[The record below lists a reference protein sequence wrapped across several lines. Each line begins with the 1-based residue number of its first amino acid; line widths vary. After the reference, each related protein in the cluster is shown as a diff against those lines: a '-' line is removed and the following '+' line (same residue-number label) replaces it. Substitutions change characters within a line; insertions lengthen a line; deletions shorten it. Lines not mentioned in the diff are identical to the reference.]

1 MLVIFFARSCC
12 TCIRAVGWAIV
23 VAASISV
30 QQKIPE
36 SPMVSCWK
44 RVRFMVVVVYLVVI
58 VVLTMAISLPVVND
72 GEQGKR
78 GWLKKSGQAVKAG
91 NLGKNGES
99 MSEG

>member
-1 MLVIFFARSCC
+1 
-12 TCIRAVGWAIV
+12 
-23 VAASISV
+23 
-30 QQKIPE
+30 
-36 SPMVSCWK
+36 
-44 RVRFMVVVVYLVVI
+44 MVVVVYLVVI

-99 MSEG
+99 MSEE